1 MSLTNCTISAESLKN
16 QQKIANKSDFCVK
29 NAEVPEKSETWD
41 RSSAKARAEESTYVP
56 PKNSFLIPT
65 IPETA
70 RDVLEK
76 IPSICKHNSRGYYFS
91 GKSYAELAK
100 RYNRL
105 VPKEKHLSPWQMKRA
120 ITELR
125 KAGLIIHRKEL
136 WEDSLKFKDHIIT
149 LPWAYNHFRVKKRS
163 KNRMPQ
169 ESDLIRWNLSFSENR
184 LHCGR
189 EILLLLLK
197 PYVGRGKL
205 LTKTEA
211 KLLNHLFKLLHSE
224 NALRDQNGVR
234 HVKINYQD
242 LEKACLCDKSTV
254 YRFLAKLREHGALP
268 GEIITDKYSKHACKI
283 TIDFAKLAEYLENNE
298 EIAALDILARE
309 KNPGKRIVWGGQPC
323 GYECEQNS
331 GVVEN
336 EALELVQYLYIN
348 NKVNIKEKTASQHVP
363 RRTLGLA
370 IDKKSVSAPPQ
381 PTSKHVTE
389 MKNRKI
395 FDSEFEKISPRVI
408 LKAVPAL
415 ASERFK
421 EWLGVGGPD
430 KIWPLSEGTIKD
442 FPVDDFVDFVWG
454 VIDKAGGQDKL
465 WPLFEGAL
473 VPDSRLEQQW
483 LAIRFGIHCVNF
495 LGMEKFLCVHAVN
508 NRRNGLFVVEFF
520 DDSPRPEVGVSIQDR
535 ARAALKDLH
544 PKKKLFSEE
553 RFKKLFKA
561 KIRRQLRAPFEP
573 AWREAWIAKKARISR
588 LEKEMCPTEKLKK
601 LKKEMFPPEKLKKL
615 KKENPEFSV

>member
-1 MSLTNCTISAESLKN
+1 MLLTNCIISAESLKN
-16 QQKIANKSDFCVK
+16 QQKIANKGDFYVK
-29 NAEVPEKSETWD
+29 NAEVTEKSENWHIF
-41 RSSAKARAEESTYVP
+41 SAKERVEALRYEK
-56 PKNSFLIPT
+56 PKNSFFLRPISKMYSQIYKFFQWAAENNPRGNYVSGT
-65 IPETA
+65 YQDLVRMVNKRSA
-70 RDVLEK
+70 RAK
-76 IPSICKHNSRGYYFS
+76 IKTVSKNTMAAAVKIFRERGMI
-91 GKSYAELAK
+91 K
-100 RYNRL
+100 
-105 VPKEKHLSPWQMKRA
+105 
-120 ITELR
+120 
-125 KAGLIIHRKEL
+125 HRKEF
-136 WEDSLKFKDHIIT
+136 WEDSGKFKDHIIT
-149 LPWAYNHFRVKKRS
+149 FPWAYVHYPIKKRS

-224 NALRDQNGVR
+224 NALRDENGVR
-234 HVKINYQD
+234 HVKINYD
-242 LEKACLCDKSTV
+242 ELAKACQCDKSTV

-283 TIDFAKLAEYLENNE
+283 TIDFAKLAKYLENNE

-309 KNPGKRIVWGGQPC
+309 KNPGKRIVWGGRPC
-323 GYECEQNS
+323 GYVSEQNS

-336 EALELVQYLYIN
+336 EALESFKYLYIN
-348 NKVNIKEKTASQHVP
+348 NKINIKEKTTSQHVP
-363 RRTLGLA
+363 MRTLSLA

-381 PTSKHVTE
+381 PTSKHVTQ

-395 FDSEFEKISPRVI
+395 FDSEFEKISPRVN
-408 LKAVPAL
+408 LKAVSAL

-421 EWLGVGGPD
+421 GWLGVGGQIPSG
-430 KIWPLSEGTIKD
+430 PLSEGTMKD
-442 FPVDDFVDFVWG
+442 FPVDDFVDFVWD
-454 VIDKAGGQDKL
+454 VIDKAGGQGKSG
-465 WPLFEGAL
+465 PLFEGAL

-495 LGMEKFLCVHAVN
+495 LGREKFLCVHAVN
-508 NRRNGLFVVEFF
+508 KRRNGLFVVEFF
-520 DDSPRPEVGVSIQDR
+520 DDSPRPEVGVSIQDQ

-561 KIRRQLRAPFEP
+561 KIRRQLREAGEP
-573 AWREAWIAKKARISR
+573 AWKPAWIAKKARISR
-588 LEKEMCPTEKLKK
+588 LEKEMFPTEKLKK
-601 LKKEMFPPEKLKKL
+601 LKKENLTKRIF
-615 KKENPEFSV
+615 